1 MRSLFAALLALVVLS
16 VSTSATAQAP
26 TPPWIGGAPLRTR
39 VVLDGAGDTWVG
51 VWVDAPVTATA
62 RAHVP
67 MAVSLVV
74 DVSGSMAGEKIRNA
88 QMAASGLLESLVDG
102 DIVSIYGFSNGVTEV
117 AAPTVIDAS
126 SRAALMQRV
135 GLLVA
140 GGGTNIEGG
149 VRAGV
154 ARIAQAPA
162 THPIR
167 RVFLIS
173 DGRANIGLMD
183 PQGLGD
189 LAASSTEWG
198 TQLTA
203 IGVGYDY
210 DPSTLSAMAVRS
222 AGRLHHLGTPDQM
235 GPILE
240 QELSW
245 MTRSVALNARLEVR
259 PARGVTIILGATTG
273 AVIEG
278 GVLRFPLGALIAG
291 QRREVLFRVRMDGSV
306 AGRRTLA
313 SAELVFD
320 SPEDRSVRT
329 QSYDLTFEI
338 GRSGS
343 EGPET
348 PRVAAMLAQHQAS
361 EAERAAA
368 RMMAE
373 GRRDEAVA
381 ALESARTTLHAETTT
396 YDFED
401 AEVSGALSAREAELD
416 AEIAR
421 SRASTSTSDMRE
433 RSYELQ
439 AAPMTAEGY
448 SGL

>member
-1 MRSLFAALLALVVLS
+1 MRVLFGALLALVVLS
-16 VSTSATAQAP
+16 VSTSVMAQP
-26 TPPWIGGAPLRTR
+26 VTPWVGGAPLRTR
-39 VVLDGAGDTWVG
+39 VVLEGSGEAWVG
-51 VWVDAPVTATA
+51 VWVDAPVTPGT
-62 RAHVP
+62 RVHVP

-74 DVSGSMAGEKIRNA
+74 DTSGSMAGEKIRNA
-88 QMAASGLLESLVDG
+88 QMAASGLLESLADG

-126 SRAALMQRV
+126 SRGALMQRV
-135 GLLVA
+135 GMLAA

-149 VRAGV
+149 MRAGV
-154 ARIAQAPA
+154 ARMAQAPA

-189 LAASSTEWG
+189 LAASATEWG
-198 TQLTA
+198 TQVTA

-210 DPSTLSAMAVRS
+210 DPATLSAMAVRS
-222 AGRLHHLGTPDQM
+222 AGRLHHLARADQM

-245 MTRSVALNARLEVR
+245 MSRSVALNARLEVR
-259 PARGVTIILGATTG
+259 PAAGVTIVAGATTG
-273 AVIEG
+273 AVLER

-291 QRREVLFRVRMDGSV
+291 QRREVLFRVRVEGSL
-306 AGRRTLA
+306 GRRSLA
-313 SAELVFD
+313 SAQLVFD
-320 SPEDRSVRT
+320 SPDDRSART
-329 QSYDLTFEI
+329 QSVELSFEV
-338 GRSGS
+338 GRAGS
-343 EGPET
+343 ESPET

-361 EAERAAA
+361 EAERQAAQ
-368 RMMAE
+368 MMAD
-373 GRRDEAVA
+373 GRRDEAIA
-381 ALESARTTLHAETTT
+381 ALETARTRLHGARQE
-396 YDFED
+396 YNFDDEV
-401 AEVSGALSAREAELD
+401 VSGALSTREAELD
-416 AEIAR
+416 AEVSR
-421 SRASTSTSDMRE
+421 SRASTAPSEMRE

-439 AAPMTAEGY
+439 AAPMSAEGY